1 MEMTKAAQEAR
12 REYLREWRRSHKD
25 NIRKHNQT
33 YWEKKAREAAAAAQA
48 SGKDP
53 EELTE
58 DQSTGTQT
66 EQPTGSD
73 DLTDDQLRELVSRK
87 KASANFKGV

>member
-1 MEMTKAAQEAR
+1 MAKITEAAKEAR
-12 REYLREWRRSHKD
+12 KAYMRAWRAANKDKCREYSKR
-25 NIRKHNQT
+25 NMAT

-48 SGKDP
+48 SGQDP

-58 DQSTGTQT
+58 DQSTG
-66 EQPTGSD
+66 TGSD